1 MVYFQKLEKYLIAL
15 YEPQEDKVDLVKE
28 DDIIKEVYIH
38 LTPLTASQEDKQY
51 VSLTLVIKISQGRY
65 LIRIKKIICFL
76 LCTVMRMFFFNESLT
91 LKPIFYTALYS
102 QDNNISEHEI

>member
-1 MVYFQKLEKYLIAL
+1 MFVLKLFLYRNEIIYYSVFMVYFEKWEKYLIAP

-51 VSLTLVIKISQGRY
+51 VSLTLVIKISQGR
-65 LIRIKKIICFL
+65 
-76 LCTVMRMFFFNESLT
+76 FFNKT
-91 LKPIFYTALYS
+91 DP
-102 QDNNISEHEI
+102 